1 MKKLLVLLCVAVGI
15 MLNGVDAKAFTTSP
29 DAYPLVAGESYEWA
43 VLEAEYRY
51 AEAYK
56 MIELVNKYRIDNGLT
71 ALQTN
76 DALMKI
82 AMQRALETNIR
93 FGHNAPYGNGA
104 QPTLKTLGYTVFMG
118 ASPYNSL
125 EICTTAGTNAVTA
138 LNAFKKSK
146 NHNNTIIQKAGYA
159 NHNYYAIGVGIVDF
173 NCVVCFFTYKDIL
186 SLASTNTTL
195 KDYTS
200 DEVVP
205 FLTSIKSEEWF
216 NNGAAKIYPTKEA
229 AVAAAQDGSYKK
241 HEDDCDCDDCLAEKD
256 EESQNKID
264 TVKVTKI
271 SKPTVSKKRSGKNTK
286 LTIKFNK
293 TKKFSGAKY
302 QIKVF
307 KDKKC
312 KKVLKSKNTKSS
324 QWKVTI
330 NNKKYK
336 KVYVKVRCYK
346 KINGK
351 TYYGKWSSIK
361 TVKTK

>member
-15 MLNGVDAKAFTTSP
+15 MLNGVNAKAFTTSP

-51 AEAYK
+51 SEAYK
-56 MIELVNKYRIDNGLT
+56 MIDKVNEYRVANGCA

-82 AMQRALETNIR
+82 AMQRALETNVR
-93 FGHNAPYGNGA
+93 FGHYEPYDNLNPGHSSLV
-104 QPTLKTLGYTVFMG
+104 TLKMNQKYYGVTIYRSVEL
-118 ASPYNSL
+118 
-125 EICTTAGTNAVTA
+125 CTTAGDSAMTA
-138 LNAFKKSK
+138 LEAFKTSEG
-146 NHNNTIIQKAGYA
+146 HNNALLCKG
-159 NHNYYAIGVGIVDF
+159 NHSNDTQVAIGIGIVDS
-173 NCVVCFFTYKDIL
+173 NCVIL
-186 SLASTNTTL
+186 LFSSRYLSILDYPNTTL

-216 NNGAAKIYPTKEA
+216 NNGAATIYSTKEA

-241 HEDDCDCDDCLAEKD
+241 HEDDCDCDDCLAEK
-256 EESQNKID
+256 ENKTQKKID
-264 TVKVTKI
+264 TVKKTKI
-271 SKPTVSKKRSGKNTK
+271 SKPTVTKKRSGKNTE

-293 TKKFSGAKY
+293 TNKFSGAKY

-330 NNKKYK
+330 NNKK
-336 KVYVKVRCYK
+336 VYVKVRCYK

-351 TYYGKWSSIK
+351 TYYGKWSEAK
-361 TVKTK
+361 AVKTR

>member
-1 MKKLLVLLCVAVGI
+1 MINLI
-15 MLNGVDAKAFTTSP
+15 N
-29 DAYPLVAGESYEWA
+29 
-43 VLEAEYRY
+43 EYR
-51 AEAYK
+51 AAK
-56 MIELVNKYRIDNGLT
+56 GCSV
-71 ALQTN
+71 LQTN

-82 AMQRALETNIR
+82 AMQRALEYQVRDGNHSTPY
-93 FGHNAPYGNGA
+93 NAHA
-104 QPTLKTLGYTVFMG
+104 SAVLDTLGFNQKYYGEVTYEFV
-118 ASPYNSL
+118 
-125 EICTTAGTNAVTA
+125 EICTGFGTSAEDALLAFQTSKSHDEQILDKRIGTKKVAV
-138 LNAFKKSK
+138 
-146 NHNNTIIQKAGYA
+146 
-159 NHNYYAIGVGIVDF
+159 GVGIV
-173 NCVVCFFTYKDIL
+173 NNGCVVCFFTSRYLPFTDY
-186 SLASTNTTL
+186 SNTLL

-200 DEVVP
+200 AEVVP
-205 FLTSIKSEEWF
+205 FMTSIKSEAFF
-216 NNGAAKIYPTKEA
+216 NQDNACTFYSTKEA

-256 EESQNKID
+256 EEDSDDEEKENKTQKKID
-264 TVKVTKI
+264 TVKKTKI

-307 KDKKC
+307 KDKNC

-336 KVYVKVRCYK
+336 KVYIKVRCYK

-351 TYYGKWSSIK
+351 TYYGKWSSVK